1 MEKETITTLLFVALA
16 AVAAPLL
23 AEWAVR
29 RVRVPGVVIE
39 IVIGILIGPQVLAL
53 AHRDAVVDGLAE
65 LGLTFLMFLAGYEID
80 LSSIKGRP
88 LNLALASWA
97 LSLVLAFGFAFLLVS
112 TGSAL
117 STLLIGL
124 CLTTTAIGTLL
135 PIIRDAGVL
144 QSRVGPYL
152 VGAGTVGEFGPI
164 VAIAVLL
171 TKDEPLQTIVVLGAF
186 VLLAAVASIV
196 VLTGEHHPLRW
207 INLMRR
213 HLNSSSQLPVRISVL
228 LVVALVWVASKL
240 GLDALLGAFAA
251 GLIVRLSTST
261 EEHSPVRIKLEAIGF
276 GFLIPIFFIVTGM
289 RFDLRALQS
298 DPTVIIRVPMFLLA
312 FLLVRGFPALLLYRR
327 HLPPK
332 SRTALALMSSTQL
345 PLVVVIVTI
354 GLDTGRVMPVNA
366 TALITAGMLSVLLY
380 PSFALLLL
388 RRHGPAPAE
397 ASSAGGGAELAAEPP
412 AASTTN

>member
-16 AVAAPLL
+16 AVTAPLL
-23 AEWAVR
+23 AEWVVR

-39 IVIGILIGPQVLAL
+39 IVLGILIGPQVLAY
-53 AHRDAVVDGLAE
+53 AHPDHVISGLAE

-80 LSSIKGRP
+80 LVAIKGRP
-88 LNLALASWA
+88 LNLAIATWG

-112 TGSAL
+112 TGTAL

-171 TKDEPLQTIVVLGAF
+171 TKDEPLQTIVFLGAF
-186 VLLAAVASIV
+186 VMLAAVVAII
-196 VLTGEHHPLRW
+196 VLTGQHPPRW
-207 INLMRR
+207 IDLLRR
-213 HLNSSSQLPVRISVL
+213 HLNSSAQLPVRISVL
-228 LVVALVWVASKL
+228 LVVLLVWIASKL

-251 GLIVRLSTST
+251 GLIVRLSTSS
-261 EEHSPVRIKLEAIGF
+261 EEHSPVRVKLEAIGF
-276 GFLIPIFFIVTGM
+276 GFLIPIFFIVSGM
-289 RFDLRALQS
+289 RFDLQALQS
-298 DPTVIIRVPMFLLA
+298 DPTVIIRVPMFLFA
-312 FLLVRGFPALLLYRR
+312 FFLVRGVPALLLYRH

-332 SRTALALMSSTQL
+332 SRAALALMSSTQL

-354 GLDTGRVMPVNA
+354 GLETGRIMPVNA
-366 TALITAGMLSVLLY
+366 TALVAAGMLSVLLY
-380 PSFALLLL
+380 PSFALSLL
-388 RRHGPAPAE
+388 RR
-397 ASSAGGGAELAAEPP
+397 GGATAGDASATERKFGTIADRP
-412 AASTTN
+412 AAPTTD